1 MAFFSR
7 GVFSDESILNIVYV
21 FMTPESS
28 GEAIGWS
35 DGGGAMGLRKIPP
48 FVDGPVRRR
57 REMPGRSGGAR
68 VFDGNGKSITFERKK
83 RCASIS
89 NCSIRSCGREP

>member
-1 MAFFSR
+1 VAFFSR

-28 GEAIGWS
+28 EEAIGWS

-57 REMPGRSGGAR
+57 REMPGRSGGA
-68 VFDGNGKSITFERKK
+68 G
-83 RCASIS
+83 
-89 NCSIRSCGREP
+89 CSTGTEKALPLKEKNDAPVSRTAR